1 MGTAT
6 YMSPEQARGQQ
17 VDARTDI
24 FSLGVV
30 IYELLTGHLPFE
42 GSSIY
47 EVVASILSDQ
57 EAPPLSRYSPEV
69 PAELERI
76 VAKTL
81 RKNREERYQ
90 TIKDLLLDLQSL
102 RQRLEFER
110 THPAHDR
117 CAPYATARLG
127 NTAADCRRDRL
138 CVVEKGARDKSAG
151 DQIARSVAAEI
162 TRCRRKL
169 PRVGNRGCGHSQ
181 SQSNGQ
187 SDRASDECRSP
198 ISD

>member
-30 IYELLTGHLPFE
+30 LYELLTGRLPYD

-47 EVVASILSDQ
+47 EVIAAVLSDR
-57 EAPPLSRYSPEV
+57 EAPPLSRYSSGI

-76 VAKTL
+76 VAKAL

-90 TIKDLLLDLQSL
+90 TTKDLLLDLQSL
-102 RQRLEFER
+102 RQRVELE
-110 THPAHDR
+110 
-117 CAPYATARLG
+117 
-127 NTAADCRRDRL
+127 
-138 CVVEKGARDKSAG
+138 
-151 DQIARSVAAEI
+151 
-162 TRCRRKL
+162 
-169 PRVGNRGCGHSQ
+169 
-181 SQSNGQ
+181 
-187 SDRASDECRSP
+187 
-198 ISD
+198 